1 MLRQVTRIER
11 GLLDQLVIAEVLYSY
26 HIVLG
31 SLPLV
36 NLNSLKRH

>member
-11 GLLDQLVIAEVLYSY
+11 GLLDQLVIAEVLCSN

-36 NLNSLKRH
+36 NLNSLNRR

>member
-11 GLLDQLVIAEVLYSY
+11 GLLDQLIIGEVLCSY

-31 SLPLV
+31 
-36 NLNSLKRH
+36 